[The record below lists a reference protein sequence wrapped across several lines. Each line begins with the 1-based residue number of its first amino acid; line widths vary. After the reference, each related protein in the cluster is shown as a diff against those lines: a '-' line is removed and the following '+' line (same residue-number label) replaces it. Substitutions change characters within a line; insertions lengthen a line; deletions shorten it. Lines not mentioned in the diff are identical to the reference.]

1 MKKKVLIAMSGGVDS
16 SAAALLL
23 QKQGYE
29 CAGAT
34 LSLCGNETDGAKRI
48 ADGLGMPFYIFDEHE
63 LFAREV
69 MDHFVSEYRAGRTP
83 NPCID
88 CNRFIKF
95 RQLLDRAELM
105 GCSHIATGHYAR
117 CGYDE
122 ASGRWRLLRSADPD
136 KDQTYV
142 LWALTQEQLS
152 HTLFPL
158 GGLNKSEV
166 RAIAAEQGFLNA
178 DKPDSQDIC
187 FVPDGD
193 YAKFIEGYTGK
204 KSLPGKFIDTSGK
217 VLGEHK
223 GIIHY
228 TLGQR
233 KRLGISLGHRACVT
247 AIDPESNTVTLG
259 DEPDLYTSRLVA
271 RDINL
276 IAYPEITAPMRVEA
290 KTRYRH
296 KAAPATLTQTGPD
309 ELTLVF
315 DEPQRAITRG
325 QSVVIYEG
333 DVVVGGGIIALAQNF
348 AVIIENF
355 QSPT

>member
-1 MKKKVLIAMSGGVDS
+1 MVLIAMSGGVDS
-16 SAAALLL
+16 SVAAYLVKKSGEDAV
-23 QKQGYE
+23 
-29 CAGAT
+29 GAT
-34 LSLCGNETDGAKRI
+34 LKLFSNDDIQLDRTKTCCSLSDVEDARSV
-48 ADGLGMPFYIFDEHE
+48 ALRLGIPYYVFNFGEN
-63 LFAREV
+63 FREQV
-69 MDHFVSEYRAGRTP
+69 IGRFIDTYERGGTP

-158 GGLNKSEV
+158 GGLHKPEV
-166 RAIAAEQGFLNA
+166 REIAAEQGFINA

-204 KSLPGKFIDTSGK
+204 KSLPGKFIDTSGN
-217 VLGEHK
+217 VLGQHK

-271 RDINL
+271 HDINL

-315 DEPQRAITRG
+315 DKPQRAITRG

-333 DVVVGGGIIALAQNF
+333 DVVVGGGIIA
-348 AVIIENF
+348 
-355 QSPT
+355 